1 MFHVWHFLH
10 SDSIP
15 IAEFEARLP
24 TQSMDYQTD
33 INHRRL
39 VWASVLS
46 LAALLSQYTVN
57 SFISSMT
64 SRPPKMNWP
73 PNEVSTLVHYLHK
86 HHERIGDGGNFR
98 QDIYAAAAAHLN
110 MIHPNPTHPKTAD
123 AVKNKWMSFVSHWS
137 TFDLLST
144 PDWLLLQ
151 LRKTFHDIEAYWG
164 KSGCH
169 WDNEKGANIVGAD
182 AEEVFNGYVKVC

>member
-1 MFHVWHFLH
+1 MFRVWHFLH

-39 VWASVLS
+39 IWASVLS

-57 SFISSMT
+57 SFISSMA
-64 SRPPKMNWP
+64 SRPPKTNWP

-86 HHERIGDGGNFR
+86 HHKRIGDGGNFR
-98 QDIYAAAAAHLN
+98 WDIYAAAAAHLN
-110 MIHPNPTHPKTAD
+110 TIHPNPTHLKTAD
-123 AVKNKWMSFVSHWS
+123 AVK
-137 TFDLLST
+137 
-144 PDWLLLQ
+144 
-151 LRKTFHDIEAYWG
+151 
-164 KSGCH
+164 C
-169 WDNEKGANIVGAD
+169 
-182 AEEVFNGYVKVC
+182 